1 MLEVVMPKASKSVS
15 VLFADIK
22 GSTRMYA
29 LLGTDRAKRLIK
41 DLIKDLAQAVEENH
55 GEVIQTIGDEV
66 MCIFPNA
73 DDAANAAIA
82 MHQAMDARP
91 PINEGSFGSI
101 GVYVRIDTGP
111 VIREGADIFGNVVNT
126 AAKMKVLSKPRQTL
140 VTQET
145 RSRLSPE
152 HARLTRLVC
161 SLPIKGKTGTCVI
174 YEYIWEKKGLT
185 LTANGLPTSKEQQPV
200 LILKC
205 GPRVMEIDETR
216 PEVTIGRMPSN
227 DLILDYPRISRWHAR
242 VEYRRGKFVL
252 IDASSNGT
260 FVRISG
266 NEPVYLIHDE
276 LQLHEEG
283 IISLGREAAPNS
295 PGAVHF
301 FIDSKATPP
310 AFGKRTEKI
319 ML

>member
-1 MLEVVMPKASKSVS
+1 MPKASKTVS
-15 VLFADIK
+15 VLFADIN
-22 GSTRMYA
+22 GSTRMYE
-29 LLGTDRAKRLIK
+29 LLGNDRAKRLIV
-41 DLIKDLAQAVEENH
+41 DLIKDLAEAVEKNH

-82 MHQAMDARP
+82 MHIAMAARP

-111 VIREGADIFGNVVNT
+111 VIREEMEIFGNVVNT
-126 AAKMKVLSKPRQTL
+126 AAKMKALSKARQTL

-145 RSRLSPE
+145 RNCLSSE
-152 HARLTRLVC
+152 HARLTRFVC
-161 SLPIKGKTGTCVI
+161 SLPMKGKTGTSVI
-174 YEYIWEKKGLT
+174 YEYIWENEGVT
-185 LTANGLPTSKEQQPV
+185 LTANGQPRSKEQRQV
-200 LILKC
+200 LVLKC
-205 GPRVMEIDETR
+205 GPRLMEINETR

-242 VEYRRGKFVL
+242 VEHRRGKFVL

-283 IISLGREAAPNS
+283 IISLGREATPNS
-295 PGAVHF
+295 PGALHF
-301 FIDSKATPP
+301 LIDSEATPP
-310 AFGKRTEKI
+310 ALPERTEKG